1 MHHLSLL
8 SDPPSPLITSLRT
21 DAIDLYQT
29 GQFSTDALAVYGT
42 EFTTKFDPTRDRTIM
57 KLDQWKR
64 TDVGNAKLRHE
75 ELGGLMGTVR
85 RDLVA
90 GLGRPGLDEV
100 GSVST
105 TRYGRGST
113 EILYTRFGP
122 GAFLKRHNDEHH
134 GKNDRAVVVSC
145 YCCCC

>member
-57 KLDQWKR
+57 KLDQWKQ

-105 TRYGRGST
+105 TRYERGST